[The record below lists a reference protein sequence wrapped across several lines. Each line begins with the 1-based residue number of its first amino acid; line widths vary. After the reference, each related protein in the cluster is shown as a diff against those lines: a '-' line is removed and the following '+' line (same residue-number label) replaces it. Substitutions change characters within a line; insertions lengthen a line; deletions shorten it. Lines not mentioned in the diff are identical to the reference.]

1 MFAGLKNKQRLK
13 ALASPLLIALFL
25 GVFVYFFV
33 THPKLRH
40 ALAAANPWVLLL
52 IAALYGVFI
61 LCLSWVYN
69 ATLQL
74 CGKRLAFRENFLL
87 TCYSTIVNFFG
98 PLQSG
103 PGVRAVYLKQKHGI
117 RLRDYTVASLA
128 YYAIY
133 AIISALF
140 LLSASGTYWVLGL
153 AATLCV
159 VVGSIGIVVFFKRR
173 FSRSKDGLQLD
184 ISPKT
189 IGWLSLA
196 TLCQL
201 VLVAVIFY
209 VELHAIHVNAGW
221 RQALAYG
228 GAANFALFVALTPGA
243 IGFREAF
250 LAFSQQLHHI
260 STPNILAASVIDRAV
275 YVAFLGLLFLIVLGL
290 HADRRFRVARSA
302 ASDAGR

>member
-1 MFAGLKNKQRLK
+1 MLSVLKDKKRLR
-13 ALASPLLIALFL
+13 ALASPVLIVLFL
-25 GVFVYFFV
+25 IVFVYFFV

-52 IAALYGVFI
+52 IAALYALFI

-69 ATLQL
+69 ATLEL
-74 CGKRLAFRENFLL
+74 CGKRLPFRENFLL
-87 TCYSTIVNFFG
+87 TSYSTIVNFFG

-103 PGVRAVYLKQKHGI
+103 PGVRAVYLKQKHGV

-140 LLSASGTYWVLGL
+140 LLSASGKYWVLGL
-153 AATLCV
+153 LGTLCV
-159 VVGSIGIVVFFKRR
+159 VGGSVGIVLFVQRR
-173 FSRSKDGLQLD
+173 FSRSEEGLHLT
-184 ISPKT
+184 ISAKT

-201 VLVAVIFY
+201 LLVALIFY
-209 VELHAIHVNAGW
+209 VELHAIHVDASL

-275 YVAFLGLLFLIVLGL
+275 YVVFLGCLFLVVLAL
-290 HADRRFRVARSA
+290 HADKRFRMRGAK
-302 ASDAGR
+302 ASD